1 MEEVNYF
8 VREFEETRGDLD
20 LQATRNLLKQMEA
33 AGALLQEATDICAAN
48 LDGACEAVRHA
59 YLHLIS
65 MHAVSCKL
73 LEREVVEHCLNAGS
87 FLWLA

>member
-33 AGALLQEATDICAAN
+33 AGALLQEATDVCAAN
-48 LDGACEAVRHA
+48 LDGACEAVRKTTSDINA
-59 YLHLIS
+59 RCVLQ
-65 MHAVSCKL
+65 
-73 LEREVVEHCLNAGS
+73 VVEA
-87 FLWLA
+87 